1 MQSSSKYHKILFH
14 HLSQCLREV
23 FEEKKYADK
32 VLEKTFKSNK
42 ILGAR
47 DRAFI
52 AEAFY
57 EIIRYYRRLI
67 FCLPPNPDWWS
78 VMACYF
84 VTQSKELP
92 DWPEFSSISR
102 ESILSFWKES
112 EQIRAIRESV
122 PDWLD
127 ELGTHELGTQWDIE
141 LHALNQPAPMV
152 VRVNTLKTSK
162 SELMNQF
169 AAMNLTCE
177 SSEIH
182 QDAIIIREKKNIFS
196 TDLFKNGFFELQD
209 ASSQMVAEFCKV
221 NAGMRVVDA
230 CAGAG
235 GKSLHLASL
244 MKNKG
249 QILALDTEE
258 WKLKELKSRA
268 KRNGIQMIETR
279 VIDSNKVIKRL
290 NGTADRLLLDV
301 PCSGLGVLKRNP
313 DTKYKLTQTYLDK
326 VHLLQSQIIQNY
338 SRICKKNAYVIY
350 ATCSILP
357 SENEFQVQKFL
368 ESNPEFE
375 LEEQKSILPSTS
387 RFDGFYMARLRRR
400 ME

>member
-1 MQSSSKYHKILFH
+1 
-14 HLSQCLREV
+14 
-23 FEEKKYADK
+23 
-32 VLEKTFKSNK
+32 
-42 ILGAR
+42 
-47 DRAFI
+47 
-52 AEAFY
+52 
-57 EIIRYYRRLI
+57 
-67 FCLPPNPDWWS
+67 
-78 VMACYF
+78 
-84 VTQSKELP
+84 
-92 DWPEFSSISR
+92 
-102 ESILSFWKES
+102 
-112 EQIRAIRESV
+112 
-122 PDWLD
+122 
-127 ELGTHELGTQWDIE
+127 
-141 LHALNQPAPMV
+141 
-152 VRVNTLKTSK
+152 
-162 SELMNQF
+162 
-169 AAMNLTCE
+169 
-177 SSEIH
+177 
-182 QDAIIIREKKNIFS
+182 
-196 TDLFKNGFFELQD
+196 
-209 ASSQMVAEFCKV
+209 
-221 NAGMRVVDA
+221 MRVVDA

-326 VHLLQSQIIQNY
+326 VHLLQSQILQNY

-387 RFDGFYMARLRRR
+387 GFDGFYMARLRRR